1 MPFHAARILKAD
13 DGFGN
18 FQVANVENVSELP
31 ADYSKNGRDF
41 TYRQISELNPNSGGS
56 YRWPIGPG
64 YSVTLDDD
72 PCLCSYFDPEGNPV
86 AIQYVENDA

>member
-18 FQVANVENVSELP
+18 FQVANIENVDVLP

-41 TYRQISELNPNSGGS
+41 TYRQINELNVDETGS
-56 YRWPIGPG
+56 YRWPVGPG
-64 YSVTLDDD
+64 YSVTLHDD
-72 PCLCSYFDPEGNPV
+72 PTLCQYFTPEGDAV
-86 AIQYVENDA
+86 ALQFVPAE